1 MDNRYE
7 SSDAAWPCPPAGV
20 VPADPGMADNLA
32 RHLSPEHARELH
44 GVSGLDPAT
53 AIRLSLESSAEA
65 YAFIPAGSGGDPLFM
80 MGVEPSSALAGS
92 AMVWMLGSARAARRP
107 AGVLR
112 AARWGISRAF
122 PASGAERLEQYIP
135 AWYRTGLRFIA
146 RLGFELRP
154 TILHDRCGS
163 PLWHAV
169 LSRHA
174 LMGGGRTFRKG
185 ALWER

>member
-1 MDNRYE
+1 MDNRHE
-7 SSDAAWPCPPAGV
+7 SPGASWPCPPAGV

-32 RHLSPEHARELH
+32 RHLSPEHVRELR
-44 GVSGLDPAT
+44 GVSGLAPAT

-65 YAFIPAGSGGDPLFM
+65 YAFIPAGGGGEPLFM
-80 MGVEPSSALAGS
+80 MGVEPSSALTGS
-92 AMVWMLGSARAARRP
+92 AMVWMLGSAKAACRP

-112 AARWGISRAF
+112 AARWGVSRAF
-122 PASGAERLEQYIP
+122 PASGAARLEQYIP

-146 RLGFELRP
+146 RLGFELSP
-154 TILHDRCGS
+154 TILRDRCGS

-169 LSRHA
+169 LSRHG
-174 LMGGGRTFRKG
+174 LVESGRTFRKG